1 MCTKCN
7 RNKFALIIINFTM
20 NKLKQIIPFLLIIIY
35 LCSCSKEDSIKEDDI
50 KQEIVKENI
59 TKKWVVENSAE
70 FISIEF
76 ESNGNYIIIKNA
88 SNTTSKNK
96 KQAEEIFISGTY
108 EILDTDILLLS
119 DFGTMKFDDS
129 DPNHIKFSIKYP
141 GSDTYNYELNVTK
154 AAEFTS
160 TPKTDLLC
168 DNTWRFTRK
177 VPIQDTINE
186 INFSKAGTC
195 FTNFSIT
202 SQNAGKFV
210 EFGKWKWQGNTET
223 KIIITQLKYTQW
235 MIDRDGEAEFE
246 ITKLSGTK
254 LEMKEIFNGEP
265 YSIAFDTIRVNK
277 SKPL

>member
-1 MCTKCN
+1 MWAKIN
-7 RNKFALIIINFTM
+7 HNKFALIIIDSAM

-35 LCSCSKEDSIKEDDI
+35 LGSCSKEDSIKEDTI
-50 KQEIVKENI
+50 PNEIVKESV
-59 TKKWVVENSAE
+59 TKKWIVQNSPE
-70 FISIEF
+70 FVSIEF
-76 ESNGNYIIIKNA
+76 DSNGNYIIVKNK
-88 SNTTSKNK
+88 TTSKNK
-96 KQAEEIFISGTY
+96 KQAEEIFFSGTY
-108 EILDTDILLLS
+108 EVLDTDILLLS
-119 DFGTMKFDDS
+119 DFGTMKFDDT

-141 GSDTYNYELNVTK
+141 GSDTYTYELNVGK
-154 AAEFTS
+154 AAEFVS

-168 DNTWRFTRK
+168 NSNWRFTRN

-210 EFGKWKWQGNTET
+210 EFGKWKWQDNTET

-254 LEMKEIFNGEP
+254 LELKEIFNGKG
-265 YSIAFDTIRVNK
+265 YSIAFDTTRVNK
-277 SKPL
+277 PKLPL